1 MFLKICY
8 VCALLFPLNIF
19 AATNALTSDQL
30 GDLADKNA
38 QIKTK
43 IKELDVV
50 GEKLVAAKAKRRS
63 AADSIDRLED
73 ENDTALSKLERLQ
86 QIDREDPDAIAP
98 ERLAAAK
105 DTNRK
110 AKAALRTAIENRDDA
125 ESELKSLKNS
135 ANEKYE
141 EFKRLEDSFERDVD
155 TAVTTQVDRQIRA
168 MQASKEVTGFGRV
181 SCGDDSPRV
190 CKERALKAAEQ
201 DASEKG
207 SIVFVNSF
215 TEIKNFKL
223 SKEEVRSEVSATLS
237 GKEVLSQKMIGEAE
251 GWEASIKAKVD
262 PVIGDALRDQMAEA
276 TRAEIYSS
284 VGGKV
289 DPSQVKNPANMG
301 EYDAPK
307 QVKEKERKL
316 TETDS
321 RAARKA
327 AREEEARRRAEE
339 RARAEEEARA
349 AVIARIEA
357 QAAEERRRALEE
369 RIRAAEE
376 RRRVEDAK
384 RRAEDERRRGAMPT
398 FSF

>member
-1 MFLKICY
+1 MLRKILF
-8 VCALLFPLNIF
+8 VCALLLPINLL
-19 AATNALTSDQL
+19 AANGSLSSSQL
-30 GDLADKNA
+30 GELSDKNA
-38 QIKTK
+38 QIKAK
-43 IKELDVV
+43 IRELDEV
-50 GEKLVAAKAKRRS
+50 GSRLVSAKARQRS
-63 AADSIDRLED
+63 AADSIDRLEED
-73 ENDTALSKLERLQ
+73 SDAALAKLDRLQ
-86 QIDREDPDAIAP
+86 QIDREDPDAVAP
-98 ERLAAAK
+98 EKIAAAK
-105 DTNRK
+105 DANRK
-110 AKAALRTAIENRDDA
+110 AKAALKAAAENRDAAAD
-125 ESELKSLKNS
+125 ELKSLNNS

-155 TAVTTQVDRQIRA
+155 TAVNTQVDKQIRA

-237 GKEVLSQKMIGEAE
+237 NKEVLSQKMIGEAE

-262 PVIGDALRDQMAEA
+262 PVIGDALRDQMAEG

-284 VGGKV
+284 AGGKV
-289 DPSQVKNPANMG
+289 DPSQVRNPVTAD
-301 EYDAPK
+301 ESSYTKPT
-307 QVKEKERKL
+307 KEKERKV
-316 TETDS
+316 TEGDS

-327 AREEEARRRAEE
+327 AREEEARRKA
-339 RARAEEEARA
+339 EEARA
-349 AVIARIEA
+349 AVAARLEA

-376 RRRVEDAK
+376 RRRI
-384 RRAEDERRRGAMPT
+384 EDERRRAAEEKRRSSVPT